1 MRKVNNLYQERK
13 QDYNFLPEHVAFRID
28 FFDSFFQPVNLSFH
42 SRTSCL
48 FEFELWLEFFDLQ
61 FETVLVSVDNV
72 LALQG
77 LDAWGELDDLLL
89 QLVALLLDVG
99 DSIGLLVN
107 CDLKCF
113 NWLIK
118 RRKKTWKKVNLG
130 QGLVK
135 YCPRRRFF
143 NIIYLCFT

>member
-1 MRKVNNLYQERK
+1 MRPFSSLEFETPGLMNPMEIILRILIVKLIIPYQERK

-48 FEFELWLEFFDLQ
+48 FEFEFWLEFFDLQ
-61 FETVLVSVDNV
+61 FETVLVSVNNV

-77 LDAWGELDDLLL
+77 LDAWSELGDLLL

-107 CDLKCF
+107 CNLKCF
-113 NWLIK
+113 NWLI
-118 RRKKTWKKVNLG
+118 
-130 QGLVK
+130 
-135 YCPRRRFF
+135 
-143 NIIYLCFT
+143 